1 MTPEARQKISE
12 VVQKPTLFRRMPTN
26 VIDCDP
32 QIYRFM
38 VRYPEV
44 VVNIWQLMGI
54 TKVTADR
61 VGPYLLNAK
70 DGVGTTTTI
79 ELIYGDQ
86 DTHLMYCEGR
96 YDGPLFPRPL
106 TGRCVL
112 VLRSEYQQTP
122 EQRSQV
128 TNRMDVFLQI
138 DNMAVDAVTRT
149 LHPLFGKSADLNFV
163 QSTQF
168 LERISRTS
176 EENGPGM
183 TRLAQR
189 LDNVQPDR
197 ARPICRADAGR
208 LRNGSAAAVATV
220 ARNTPADH
228 ARGAAKQLATD
239 AHSRQLLIF
248 VSRIA
253 DAPRTSSRSITS
265 MISFCRTIT
274 RTAHQALSSSEL
286 TVGDLKPGVMVSAC
300 ANFSR
305 GMLYSSSE

>member
-1 MTPEARQKISE
+1 MRAPCTAATLGKGSTSREDRAEASRAIPFDRLTPEARQKISE
-12 VVQKPTLFRRMPTN
+12 VVQKPTLFRRMPAN

-32 QIYRFM
+32 QIYRFL

-54 TKVTADR
+54 TKVSADR

-70 DGVGTTTTI
+70 DGVGTITTI
-79 ELIYGDQ
+79 ELVYGDQ

-112 VLRSEYQQTP
+112 VLKSDYQQTP
-122 EQRSQV
+122 EQRSHV

-149 LHPLFGKSADLNFV
+149 LHPLLGKSADLNFV

-189 LDNVQPDR
+189 LDNVQPDVR
-197 ARPICRADAGR
+197 DRIRPGDPDRP
-208 LRNGSAAAVATV
+208 RNRSAAAERRPWPT
-220 ARNTPADH
+220 TPQPTTLS
-228 ARGAAKQLATD
+228 AAKQ
-239 AHSRQLLIF
+239 I
-248 VSRIA
+248 V
-253 DAPRTSSRSITS
+253 RTL
-265 MISFCRTIT
+265 
-274 RTAHQALSSSEL
+274 TAGS
-286 TVGDLKPGVMVSAC
+286 C
-300 ANFSR
+300 
-305 GMLYSSSE
+305 